1 MGDIKWEGGETA
13 TAQLTS
19 IIPTLVAGP
28 RLLRS
33 RNAPESLDCSEK
45 TGQDAQPQRMLS
57 NVEPSRLQAA
67 LPTLHAAQDCAAERR
82 RTIKS

>member
-28 RLLRS
+28 RS
-33 RNAPESLDCSEK
+33 RNAPESWDCSDKED
-45 TGQDAQPQRMLS
+45 GA
-57 NVEPSRLQAA
+57 
-67 LPTLHAAQDCAAERR
+67 R
-82 RTIKS
+82 RTTSKDAVER

>member
-28 RLLRS
+28 RLKVSKCTGFGGLLRKDG
-33 RNAPESLDCSEK
+33 A
-45 TGQDAQPQRMLS
+45 
-57 NVEPSRLQAA
+57 
-67 LPTLHAAQDCAAERR
+67 R
-82 RTIKS
+82 RTTSEDVVER